1 LLSFDNRYNFGVF
14 MSDEIKN
21 LDDRPSKASW
31 FICKRE
37 NGTCEIVQS
46 PDQESIPN
54 SLENPLETWGA
65 FASQGEAI
73 AKRVGLI
80 RAGKCQPV

>member
-1 LLSFDNRYNFGVF
+1 
-14 MSDEIKN
+14 MSDEINK
-21 LDDRPSKASW
+21 LTERLSAPTW

-54 SLENPLETWGA
+54 SLETWGA

-80 RAGKCQPV
+80 RAGKCSPI